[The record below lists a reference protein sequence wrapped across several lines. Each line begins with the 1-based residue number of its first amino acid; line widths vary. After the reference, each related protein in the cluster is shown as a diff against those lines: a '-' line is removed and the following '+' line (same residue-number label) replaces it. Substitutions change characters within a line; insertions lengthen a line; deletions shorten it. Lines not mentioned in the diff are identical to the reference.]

1 MKQPILKLSFILK
14 FFLKLLCNTSFP
26 ACSCMLLHHQ
36 VTIYLFQSLQVH
48 LHFLEFYIN
57 GTIQYVHFFFLVCA
71 LLFFFLT
78 FYFVNLDF
86 LSLLLGEPDQRFINF
101 VYTFKEP
108 ALGLHFFL
116 LLFSHFVNSN
126 FLVLTLFLFFCSFY
140 LSHNVYFPGVFSC
153 CSCCLVAK

>member
-1 MKQPILKLSFILK
+1 MLMKQPILKLSFILK

-26 ACSCMLLHHQ
+26 ACSCTLLHHQ

-57 GTIQYVHFFFLVCA
+57 GTIQYVHFFFSMCTFNC
-71 LLFFFLT
+71 FFFLT

-86 LSLLLGEPDQRFINF
+86 LSLFGEPDQRFINF

-126 FLVLTLFLFFCSFY
+126 FLVLTLFLFLVLSIY
-140 LSHNVYFPGVFSC
+140 LIMSIFQECF
-153 CSCCLVAK
+153 LVVVVV